1 MTAVS
6 APAAPTTWESAKRSR
21 IRAFRAGTYLLI
33 LAEGELP
40 NPGFEVDIRRS
51 PLRIF
56 PPQFNVLWRQ
66 RPGMWPQVLVP
77 YRYGEVFRY
86 PTDEPTVTVHH
97 ADGQDQVEIQPVLPE
112 LAQFEAMV
120 ADRAAADTGTP
131 GAAEAVGT
139 STNLEFDE
147 AFADAVSNLPPYDPP
162 HSDPLENIAVVE
174 TGALFGGIAGFH
186 HLFVRVRRTIT

>member
-6 APAAPTTWESAKRSR
+6 APTALTTWQLAKRSR
-21 IRAFRAGTYLLI
+21 IRAFRAGPYILI

-40 NPGFEVDIRRS
+40 NPGYEVDIQRS
-51 PLRIF
+51 PLLIY
-56 PPQFNVLWRQ
+56 PPQFNLLWRQ
-66 RPGMWPQVLVP
+66 RPGIWPQVVVP

-97 ADGQDQVEIQPVLPE
+97 ADGQDQVEIQPALPE
-112 LAQFEAMV
+112 LSQFEAKV
-120 ADRAAADTGTP
+120 ADRPAADTGTP
-131 GAAEAVGT
+131 GTAEAIGT
-139 STNLEFDE
+139 SKNLEFDE
-147 AFADAVSNLPPYDPP
+147 AFDNLPPYDPP
-162 HSDPLENIAVVE
+162 HSDPLENIEVVE